1 MNGHSIYTGK
11 HGRGCE
17 FGHMTIVPKGRKCY
31 CNRMGCLDAY
41 CCASILSDFTDGN
54 LHAFFEEVKTGKNK
68 GLVNAFNEYMDYLA
82 IAVHN
87 LRMCYDCNIILGGYV
102 GAYMSEHIETFR
114 NKAAELNPFEKDA
127 SYIKVCH
134 YKTEASAV
142 GAAVYYIDK
151 FLRGLGE

>member
-1 MNGHSIYTGK
+1 
-11 HGRGCE
+11 
-17 FGHMTIVPKGRKCY
+17 
-31 CNRMGCLDAY
+31 
-41 CCASILSDFTDGN
+41 
-54 LHAFFEEVKTGKNK
+54 
-68 GLVNAFNEYMDYLA
+68 
-82 IAVHN
+82 
-87 LRMCYDCNIILGGYV
+87 
-102 GAYMSEHIETFR
+102 MSEHIETFR